1 MCDKNGLHSIVI
13 DDSSVTS
20 DFSSAFLPAFF
31 KVSYNMYYLEL
42 SSEGKYSMKINY
54 QGLVFSMSGVKKF

>member
-1 MCDKNGLHSIVI
+1 MLSNFMCVCDNNGLHSMVI

-20 DFSSAFLPAFF
+20 DFSSAFFSAFF

-42 SSEGKYSMKINY
+42 
-54 QGLVFSMSGVKKF
+54 Q